1 MVFAVYEF
9 FDYSLID
16 RYNFERVEII
26 MKKNVVKIVI
36 AAICI
41 VLVAGVCLTCFT
53 VVKAGHTGVVL
64 TFGAV
69 EENVFEEAL
78 EQCIPYW
85 LKPRV
90 TSFLRQ

>member
-9 FDYSLID
+9 FNYSLID
-16 RYNFERVEII
+16 RHILKGWNFI

-36 AAICI
+36 AAICV

-69 EENVFEEAL
+69 EERFKNRM
-78 EQCIPYW
+78 I
-85 LKPRV
+85 K
-90 TSFLRQ
+90 

>member
-1 MVFAVYEF
+1 
-9 FDYSLID
+9 
-16 RYNFERVEII
+16 

-69 EENVFEEAL
+69 EENVFEEGL
-78 EQCIPYW
+78 HFKMPLVQTVPTE
-85 LKPRV
+85 
-90 TSFLRQ
+90 